1 MGCAEAQRRQPADG
15 NGGPLLKPAIP
26 PPPLSRRPRQVL
38 AAKAEAKA
46 KLQAHFRL
54 LEGPQYDVIVF
65 IGRICQQKGCDI
77 IAKVAA
83 GGLGRLLAARGRFEG
98 C

>member
-1 MGCAEAQRRQPADG
+1 MPAL
-15 NGGPLLKPAIP
+15 PSP
-26 PPPLSRRPRQVL
+26 QVL
-38 AAKAEAKA
+38 AAKADAKA
-46 KLQAHFRL
+46 KLQTHFGL